1 MLGLRSVTLRSPDD
15 HPPRA
20 ARVDRDLSPEQ
31 VAAEI
36 RGTLGTLYR
45 RIRQTKQI
53 GDLTL
58 PESSALSRLQNGG
71 PTTAATL
78 ARLEQISPQSI
89 GVTVAS
95 LEAKGLIQ
103 RSADPADGRRV
114 ILSLT
119 PAGDATVHAR
129 RSARD
134 QQFTRALSAL
144 TAKERA
150 QLLRA
155 MPVLERL
162 ADEL

>member
-58 PESSALSRLQNGG
+58 PESSALSRVSSRGYPARSVGNGRAPLREWVSPV
-71 PTTAATL
+71 PTRT
-78 ARLEQISPQSI
+78 
-89 GVTVAS
+89 
-95 LEAKGLIQ
+95 
-103 RSADPADGRRV
+103 
-114 ILSLT
+114 
-119 PAGDATVHAR
+119 
-129 RSARD
+129 
-134 QQFTRALSAL
+134 
-144 TAKERA
+144 
-150 QLLRA
+150 
-155 MPVLERL
+155 
-162 ADEL
+162 